1 MAQMMPLGLKTPLE
15 ETVDQGSVQAATEMN
30 QRIVRAHYEVFVAAK
45 PSLKEL
51 YSYDECWED
60 YRLGC
65 IYSAQCVYMTKATIS
80 A

>member
-15 ETVDQGSVQAATEMN
+15 EAVDQGSVQAATEMN
-30 QRIVRAHYEVFVAAK
+30 QRIVRAHYDAFVAAK

-51 YSYDECWED
+51 YSCDECWED